1 MVRKKLG
8 RGRKNRCRFCTK
20 EGCPRPAFVDYK
32 DVPTLKKLCTSQ
44 GKLFSRKRSGNCAAF
59 QRAVKDA
66 IKRARFMALLPY
78 VGEWRGER
86 GAERRAARRKSA
98 GGRLPPRVPPAFV
111 RGTRCQRRA
120 APGATAAPSCGLRK
134 ASPDA
139 SSVLNPAGWCNG
151 SPGCRPSRGARF
163 A

>member
-1 MVRKKLG
+1 MGHIGPIGPRVPNQLSRPVDALAAAPYPYIFPRSPAHEVAGMVRKKLG

-32 DVPTLKKLCTSQ
+32 DVQGLKKMCTSQ

-78 VGEWRGER
+78 VGE
-86 GAERRAARRKSA
+86 
-98 GGRLPPRVPPAFV
+98 
-111 RGTRCQRRA
+111 
-120 APGATAAPSCGLRK
+120 
-134 ASPDA
+134 
-139 SSVLNPAGWCNG
+139 
-151 SPGCRPSRGARF
+151 
-163 A
+163 